1 MSFPAQRLHAYRA
14 ALEALVAFVP
24 LAESWPRGWADL
36 RDQGKRAATSA
47 VLNIAEG
54 ASLPPGGRAKG
65 RHFAIALGSL
75 GEVAAVLDA
84 ASALKLGNSPQVDEL
99 QAMVERAGALVGGL
113 LRRAEGRQAPSPAT
127 SGTNQIKKC

>member
-14 ALEALVAFVP
+14 ALDALVAFVP
-24 LAESWPRGWADL
+24 LAEGWPRGWADL

-47 VLNIAEG
+47 VLNVAEG
-54 ASLPPGGRAKG
+54 ASLPPGGRAKA

-84 ASALKLGNSPQVDEL
+84 AAALKLGDPARLAEL
-99 QAMVERAGALVGGL
+99 LSKVGRAGALVGGL
-113 LRRAEGRQAPSPAT
+113 LRRAEGR
-127 SGTNQIKKC
+127 